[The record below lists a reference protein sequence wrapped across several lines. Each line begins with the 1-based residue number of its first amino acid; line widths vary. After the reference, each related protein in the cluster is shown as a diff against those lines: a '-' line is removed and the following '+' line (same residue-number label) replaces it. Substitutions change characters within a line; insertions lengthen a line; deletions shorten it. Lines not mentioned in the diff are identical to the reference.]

1 MRLCPHDATETK
13 CYCVTIEQSIKIYHD
28 AHDADLHNRCGYAYN
43 ILYKYMCIFIYIY
56 IHIYIYIYKL
66 KN

>member
-43 ILYKYMCIFIYIY
+43 VLYKYMCVYIY
-56 IHIYIYIYKL
+56 IYIYIYKL